1 MANGSGRSDSVG
13 QRLLFLVVST
23 FLLPALSW
31 AQTSPECYSHAERL
45 AQLRADI
52 EGLRPQVAELEA
64 RVQRE
69 RSALERRQQ
78 REMEQ
83 ARRAN
88 RPYFNMCIGNPLTCA
103 GSTTP
108 WELDGKRAELE
119 NAKARLDSEA
129 FLLGSCEQAA
139 RLQQEQHVVPQQYPR
154 PEASPSGS
162 FPVSVHSGPAISAP
176 SVEDDLS
183 LPGDRRERAARLVCN
198 AEASDSGDDRL
209 RFEQVWIN
217 CMAQKGYF
225 LAPPS
230 R

>member
-13 QRLLFLVVST
+13 QRLLFLAVST
-23 FLLPALSW
+23 FVLPALSW
-31 AQTSPECYSHAERL
+31 AQASPDCYSHAERL

-64 RVQRE
+64 RIQRE

-88 RPYFNMCIGNPLTCA
+88 RPYFNMCIGDPLTCA

-119 NAKARLDSEA
+119 NAKGRLESEA
-129 FLLGSCEQAA
+129 FLLGSCEQTA
-139 RLQQEQHVVPQQYPR
+139 RSRQEHSPVPPTR
-154 PEASPSGS
+154 PE
-162 FPVSVHSGPAISAP
+162 VSSSILMPPSAP
-176 SVEDDLS
+176 LAPANSSASVEDDPS
-183 LPGDRRERAARLVCN
+183 LPGDANERAARSACGAQARAVGRR
-198 AEASDSGDDRL
+198 DTV
-209 RFEQVWIN
+209 RFQQAWVD
-217 CMAQKGYF
+217 CMAARGYF
-225 LAPPS
+225 VPPPAP
-230 R
+230 